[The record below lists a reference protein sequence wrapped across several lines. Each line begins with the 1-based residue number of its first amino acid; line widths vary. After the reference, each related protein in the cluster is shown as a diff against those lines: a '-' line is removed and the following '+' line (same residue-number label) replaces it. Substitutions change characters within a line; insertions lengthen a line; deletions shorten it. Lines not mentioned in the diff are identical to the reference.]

1 MHITFDE
8 LSPPVT
14 KWGWTMRNVG
24 RSWASIG
31 SKVQVIGIVSPAW
44 TVIGQ
49 ASGLGWDPG
58 TFGQDSAPAFGWWD
72 FTGFSTM
79 VETCCGDVAV
89 GAAPTNPS
97 KVRSEADGAASNDA
111 HRRLRTPA
119 T

>member
-49 ASGLGWDPG
+49 ASGLERDSG
-58 TFGQDSAPAFGWWD
+58 TFGQGFGAD
-72 FTGFSTM
+72 LRLVGLHRLQHD
-79 VETCCGDVAV
+79 GRDVLR
-89 GAAPTNPS
+89 GRRGGCSPDRPI
-97 KVRSEADGAASNDA
+97 KSEE
-111 HRRLRTPA
+111 
-119 T
+119 